1 MFWQIAIELSNPMP
15 ARVMQNVAHGQA
27 VDTSDGNLRERGS
40 IGIPLPGSAQIWHPF
55 TGHLTAEC
63 SLA

>member
-1 MFWQIAIELSNPMP
+1 MFWQIAIKLSNPMP
-15 ARVMQNVAHGQA
+15 ARIMQNVAHGQA
-27 VDTSDGNLRERGS
+27 VNPSDGNLHVRGS
-40 IGIPLPGSAQIWHPF
+40 IGIPLLGWAQIWHPF